1 MVCVETQLATFAIP
15 TDLRINLMVQ
25 FGQVQVGS
33 TLWQGNVSIGG
44 FCLVEH
50 PPFGVCN

>member
-33 TLWQGNVSIGG
+33 TLWQGNVSIWRLGG
-44 FCLVEH
+44 VKE
-50 PPFGVCN
+50 PTPGVCN